1 MIKKLA
7 AALLLSASAAALAVP
22 LGSQSV
28 LVVDDAGKVIVE
40 KNAGAIVPIASL
52 TKLMTAMV
60 VLDSRLDM
68 QEQISIDREDVD
80 TLKHSTSRVPV
91 GATLSRADVLHLAL
105 MSSDNRAAASLARTF
120 PGGPAAFKAA
130 VNAKIRA
137 LGMTRTRIDEPT
149 GLSPHNTSTAE
160 DLVKMAAAAAR
171 YPTIA
176 SMTTDKSDIMQIK
189 GRQVEYHNT
198 NRLVGAK
205 GWDIGLSKTGY
216 TEEAGRCLI
225 MRIKAAGKNAT
236 MVLLNASGSSARIAD
251 ALNIRRLI
259 TGNDEPR
266 AITAATKVRGNPV
279 SAKMRMLPASTKVR
293 KATAKSSVRKAAA
306 KSSARKKAV
315 PRTDKKK
322 PVRRRAS

>member
-1 MIKKLA
+1 MIKKIA
-7 AALLLSASAAALAVP
+7 AAVLLSVSAAALAVP

-28 LVVDDAGKVIVE
+28 LVVDDAGKIILE
-40 KNAGAIVPIASL
+40 KNADTVVPIASL

-68 QEQISIDREDVD
+68 NEQISIDQDDVD
-80 TLKHSTSRVPV
+80 TFKHSTSRVPV

-120 PGGPAAFKAA
+120 PGGPAGFKAA
-130 VNAKIRA
+130 VNAKIRS
-137 LGMTRTRIDEPT
+137 LGMKNTSIAEPT
-149 GLSPHNTSTAE
+149 GLSPSNISTAE

-176 SMTTDKSDIMQIK
+176 SMTTDKSDIMRIK
-189 GRQVEYHNT
+189 GREVEYHNT

-225 MRIKAAGKNAT
+225 MRIKAAGRNAT
-236 MVLLNASGSSARIAD
+236 MVLLNAGGSSARIAD
-251 ALNIRRLI
+251 AMNIRRLI
-259 TGNDEPR
+259 TGNDAPR
-266 AITAATKVRGNPV
+266 VSTAPRV
-279 SAKMRMLPASTKVR
+279 M
-293 KATAKSSVRKAAA
+293 KAAA
-306 KSSARKKAV
+306 KSRNVAAKSNGRKKAADKSSGRKKAV
-315 PRTDKKK
+315 DKKK
-322 PVRRRAS
+322 PSRRRAS